1 MKRWMLSLVF
11 LSAPLFA
18 IEEVKSYYFNV
29 VLEARHQ
36 TVIFSQVTSPVT
48 KVHKQMGEAF
58 EEGEFVLELDNRVYE
73 GNFRKTDAAVNKF
86 QTELKAKEQ
95 LYKDDALSQFE
106 LEDGIS
112 SLAGAE
118 ADRTIAKKMLEDT
131 KIIAPYRGRVVKVSV
146 KEFELA
152 QVGKELITLVDDG
165 YLYAKFLVPSTLLRC
180 LKVGVPVEIYIKES
194 NEKVS
199 STISRIAPVIDPSSQ
214 TILVEAGIDNP
225 DHRLLAG
232 MTGRIVLK
240 ECKEV
245 AP

>member
-1 MKRWMLSLVF
+1 MKLWILSLAI
-11 LSAPLFA
+11 LSLPLFGV
-18 IEEVKSYYFNV
+18 EEIKSYYFNV

-36 TVIFSQVTSPVT
+36 TVIFSQVTSPVLG
-48 KVHKQMGEAF
+48 VHKQMGDAF
-58 EEGEFVLELDNRVYE
+58 DEGDLILEMDSRVYL
-73 GNFRKTDAAVNKF
+73 GNFNKTDAAVKKF
-86 QTELKAKEQ
+86 RTELTAKEQ

-131 KIIAPYRGRVVKVSV
+131 KIVAPYKGRVVKVAV

-152 QVGKELITLVDDG
+152 QIGKELITLVDDE

-180 LKVGVPVEIYIKES
+180 LEVGAPVEIFIKES
-194 NEKVS
+194 NEMVN

-214 TILVEAGIDNP
+214 TILVEAGIENS
-225 DHRLLAG
+225 DHKLLAG
-232 MTGRIVLK
+232 MTGRIVLR